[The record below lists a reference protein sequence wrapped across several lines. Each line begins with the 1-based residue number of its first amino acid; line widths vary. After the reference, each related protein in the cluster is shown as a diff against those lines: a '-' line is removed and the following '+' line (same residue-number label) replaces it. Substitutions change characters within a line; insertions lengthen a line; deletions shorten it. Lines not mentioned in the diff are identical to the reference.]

1 MTDEIKKHA
10 DKIVAD
16 TLDSYLTGGQ
26 TKKPEPIAPY
36 VRGGGRRS
44 WASDDYDWETARPAP
59 RYSVRPTMDEWLDE
73 AEANGVR
80 VHRRSSYAAKD
91 DAGDMP
97 LFLKREKLPV
107 AKSVRVDEPDRETLK
122 ECKALVRETADYA
135 EVSSFLLIKMADL
148 VMREMENAMEC
159 GGLIWKSEMACF
171 DAKLMVEKLIKEKVF
186 FQSRHGELLP
196 VVVK

>member
-16 TLDSYLTGGQ
+16 TLDSYLTGGAR
-26 TKKPEPIAPY
+26 KPEPIAPY
-36 VRGGGRRS
+36 VRSSRWS
-44 WASDDYDWETARPAP
+44 SDDYDWETARPQPKRTYAS
-59 RYSVRPTMDEWLDE
+59 RRDDFDDE
-73 AEANGVR
+73 
-80 VHRRSSYAAKD
+80 
-91 DAGDMP
+91 MP
-97 LFLKREKLPV
+97 LFEKRQKLPV
-107 AKSVRVDEPDRETLK
+107 ARSVAVDEPDRETLK
-122 ECKALVRETADYA
+122 ECRALVRETADFA